1 MFECCSAGGEVT
13 LSGLVGPPTAAL
25 CPPGQCVFNEEW
37 SPAQLVERQQITHEV
52 ILCTFALRD
61 ATKPMGLS
69 TCACILSKFNEEGSP
84 DPIVRPYTPVSTNA
98 LIGKFQLAVKV
109 YPGGKMSEHM
119 KNLPIGEDID
129 FKHIAP
135 NVKIQHPFGKKTITM
150 LVGGTGVTPMIQALH
165 AVLGTES
172 DTTQV
177 TMLFGNKTQK
187 DILCKELLETW
198 AENSGGRFKIVH
210 VLSDAKDDA
219 TWKGETGFIT
229 KEMLAKH
236 AAPASDDTLVVVC
249 GPPPMYNAFCGPRDK
264 KELTGMLADMGYS
277 AEQVFKF

>member
-1 MFECCSAGGEVT
+1 MILLGPD
-13 LSGLVGPPTAAL
+13 SGS
-25 CPPGQCVFNEEW
+25 N
-37 SPAQLVERQQITHEV
+37 EV

-69 TCACILSKFNEEGSP
+69 TCACILSKFDEEGSP

-210 VLSDAKDDA
+210 VLSDAKDD
-219 TWKGETGFIT
+219 
-229 KEMLAKH
+229 
-236 AAPASDDTLVVVC
+236 
-249 GPPPMYNAFCGPRDK
+249 
-264 KELTGMLADMGYS
+264 
-277 AEQVFKF
+277 